1 MQLFEYRISPDDS
14 KIHDSR
20 AGRGALRPQD
30 YSQGVLLPGL
40 PFYLEQPG
48 RTHDRTALASLL
60 SRERIRDRCLVGQT
74 DFSGGDSFLAD
85 GSSCDRSWIAL
96 VFSGSARFP
105 DFARNPDHILPAMKW
120 LFVLLLALMI
130 FGGAAW
136 FGYNTFVKEEIAVK
150 KEQRGEVT
158 PAPVPDI
165 SLPEFQAAAQLRQ
178 DGKLTEARDAL
189 IALIQKYPTGK
200 HVEEAKDLLGEANVA
215 ILLSR
220 YPSPEKTEYVVKSG
234 DVLAKIARKLKT
246 TPELIMRM
254 NNMSGTMLRI
264 GDHLL
269 ISHPDFS
276 MVIQRKANSV
286 VLLNHGAFFKQY
298 HVREAKLPGKQPS
311 KISAK
316 VAETMAWKD
325 GKRVGVGSREYLS
338 STRWIR
344 LAGASAYTL
353 YSVPDSAH
361 PNLDQPPPPV
371 GLGLAAS
378 DLEELSSLVKNG
390 IAVTITD

>member
-1 MQLFEYRISPDDS
+1 
-14 KIHDSR
+14 
-20 AGRGALRPQD
+20 
-30 YSQGVLLPGL
+30 
-40 PFYLEQPG
+40 
-48 RTHDRTALASLL
+48 
-60 SRERIRDRCLVGQT
+60 
-74 DFSGGDSFLAD
+74 
-85 GSSCDRSWIAL
+85 
-96 VFSGSARFP
+96 
-105 DFARNPDHILPAMKW
+105 MKW
-120 LFVLLLALMI
+120 LLVLLLALII

-136 FGYNTFVKEEIAVK
+136 FGYNSFYKEEIAVK

-158 PAPVPDI
+158 PAPAPDI

-178 DGKLTEARDAL
+178 EGKLAEARDAL
-189 IALIQKYPTGK
+189 VVFIQKYPAGM
-200 HVEEAKDLLGEANVA
+200 HVEEAKDLLGEINVD

-234 DVLAKIARKLKT
+234 DVLAKISRKLKT

-254 NNMSGTMLRI
+254 NNMSGTMLHI
-264 GDHLL
+264 GEHLL

-276 MVIQRKANSV
+276 IVIQRKANLV

-298 HVREAKLPGKQPS
+298 HVSEAKLSPKQPS
-311 KISAK
+311 KITAK

-325 GKRVGVGSREYLS
+325 GKRVGLGSKDYIS

-344 LAGASAYTL
+344 LAGAAAYTL
-353 YSVPDSAH
+353 YSMPDSAH

-378 DLEELSSLVKNG
+378 DVEELGSLVNNHTP
-390 IAVTITD
+390 VTIID